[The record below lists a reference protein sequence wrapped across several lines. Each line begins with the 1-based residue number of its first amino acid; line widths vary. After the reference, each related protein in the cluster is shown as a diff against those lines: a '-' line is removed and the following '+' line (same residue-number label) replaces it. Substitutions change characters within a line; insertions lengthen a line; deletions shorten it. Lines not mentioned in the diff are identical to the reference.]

1 MRSLG
6 RFIKVCVACCFI
18 IACDY
23 GNVIEIQQ
31 KSEYYDAYVDSV
43 TKLAPVK
50 SFSNWKQMTKKH
62 DSLKNEVVLV
72 SKDLKKD
79 NAINELIKNNSKTFD
94 TFKTSSI
101 NAFKKLNSND
111 SIQLLQKRIFNLPSV
126 DLRYEKIT
134 QSNILQSFVSFEN
147 FLDEYSKSL
156 SKADWRR
163 VHIIY
168 DALDHRKK
176 NSSAKISD
184 MDKVEI
190 NKIQPKIFALIKLND
205 FFKSQ

>member
-1 MRSLG
+1 MNRCSIDIWTIHNFVHNNFYLLIPNSLLLILWYCLMSSNI
-6 RFIKVCVACCFI
+6 F
-18 IACDY
+18 
-23 GNVIEIQQ
+23 
-31 KSEYYDAYVDSV
+31 
-43 TKLAPVK
+43 
-50 SFSNWKQMTKKH
+50 FS
-62 DSLKNEVVLV
+62 LV

-176 NSSAKISD
+176 NISAKISD

-205 FFKSQ
+205 LFKG